1 MYLYCV
7 LFNEIDYTLNKK
19 LHFTIFTK
27 TDYAMHNLRRNFND
41 KQHLDGHDRA
51 V

>member
-27 TDYAMHNLRRNFND
+27 NNEIEKNKT
-41 KQHLDGHDRA
+41 
-51 V
+51 